1 MTEIKFQNPPMHK
14 RGRTDWASVAEQLR
28 QRPGEWALVARV
40 NPAAVTHIK
49 RGGYKAFP
57 AGEFEATSRNARD
70 SKADIYVRYVGG
82 AA

>member
-1 MTEIKFQNPPMHK
+1 M
-14 RGRTDWASVAEQLR
+14 
-28 QRPGEWALVARV
+28 

-57 AGEFEATSRNARD
+57 AGEFEATSRNARGN
-70 SKADIYVRYVGG
+70 KADIYVRYVGG